1 MELIFTLNYIKE
13 GKMKSMRKS
22 SVLTLFKGLL
32 GIFAFVFIS
41 MGYTEIAKA
50 NTSIDFVDANAK
62 VSMDTGKEKID
73 VNALMAALKGKELKD
88 GGDYVLNEEYKAHVK
103 ITMEKSSSSG
113 VSLMSVTNNYIAIC
127 NVYIIHIGTNTHVAT
142 ITHTANITYNDS
154 GLVHINSGS
163 VSASTLVSYIS
174 GYAYGYNITN
184 TDGSYS
190 SAYGML
196 QLYDSSTGWYYY
208 YGCGVRVYRSETPTF
223 DFSQV

>member
-1 MELIFTLNYIKE
+1 
-13 GKMKSMRKS
+13 MKRMKKNRI
-22 SVLTLFKGLL
+22 LMLFKGLL

-41 MGYTEIAKA
+41 MGYLDIAKA
-50 NTSIDFVDANAK
+50 NTSVNYVDVNTQITMEA
-62 VSMDTGKEKID
+62 GKENID
-73 VNALMAALKGKELKD
+73 VNALMAALEGKDLKD
-88 GGDYVLNEEYKAHVK
+88 GGDYVLNDEYNAHVE
-103 ITMEKSSSSG
+103 ITMEEPSSSTI
-113 VSLMSVTNNYIAIC
+113 SLMSVTNNYIATC
-127 NVYIIHIGTNTHVAT
+127 NVYIYHSGTNTHVAT
-142 ITHTANITYNDS
+142 ITHSVNITYNDS

-196 QLYDSSTGWYYY
+196 QLYDSSTSLYYY
-208 YGCGVRVYRSETPTF
+208 YGCGVKVYRSETPIF